1 MMWWSGHWG
10 WGWGAWLVM
19 SLGMVAFWGL
29 VIWLFLNVIRTIPR
43 TTSRTSTES
52 VSPPTGT
59 PEEILAERFARGEI
73 DEDDYRRRLNT
84 LHASH
89 AVDTPPKAGGQ

>member
-10 WGWGAWLVM
+10 WGGWLVM

-29 VIWLFLNVIRTIPR
+29 VIWLFLNVIRTTSR
-43 TTSRTSTES
+43 ATSRTSTDS
-52 VSPPTGT
+52 VSPRTGT

>member
-29 VIWLFLNVIRTIPR
+29 VIWLFLNVVRTI
-43 TTSRTSTES
+43 SRTSTGS
-52 VSPPTGT
+52 VSPRTGT